1 MIDIRV
7 QQAPFDTGAE
17 LDRLHRLGVGG
28 VASFTGIVRGDDGL
42 NELFL
47 EHHPRM
53 TETVMRAM
61 AEQAA
66 ARWPLAGIILIHRHG
81 RLMPG
86 DPIVLVATASSH
98 RAAALESCAALID
111 RLKTKAPFWKRE
123 SFADGR
129 SRWVEAKDEDDRA
142 AARWH

>member
-1 MIDIRV
+1 MIDVRV
-7 QQAPFDTGAE
+7 QQAPFDAGAE

-42 NELFL
+42 TEMFL

-53 TETVMRAM
+53 TEAVMREM
-61 AEQAA
+61 AEEAA

-81 RLMPG
+81 RLVPG

-111 RLKTKAPFWKRE
+111 RLKTAATFWKRE

-129 SRWVEAKDEDDRA
+129 SRWVEAKLEDDRA
-142 AARWH
+142 AARWR

>member
-1 MIDIRV
+1 MIEVRV
-7 QQAPFDTGAE
+7 QEAPFDAGVE
-17 LDRLHRLGVGG
+17 LDRLQRLGVGG
-28 VASFTGIVRGDDGL
+28 VASFIGVVRGDGGL
-42 NELFL
+42 TEMFL
-47 EHHPRM
+47 EHHPGM
-53 TETVMRAM
+53 TRKAMQAM
-61 AEQAA
+61 ADEAA

-81 RLMPG
+81 RLVPG

-111 RLKTKAPFWKRE
+111 LLKTEAPFWKRE

-129 SRWVEAKDEDDRA
+129 HHWVDAKAEDDLA